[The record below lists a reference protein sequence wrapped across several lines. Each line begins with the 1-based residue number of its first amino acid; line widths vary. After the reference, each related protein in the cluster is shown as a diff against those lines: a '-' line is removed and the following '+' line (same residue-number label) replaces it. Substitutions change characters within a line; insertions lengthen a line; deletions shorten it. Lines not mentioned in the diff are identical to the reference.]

1 MATKQRSWNQTT
13 VEKTQSSLLS
23 SQTTQYHRARLHA
36 TSAPHSGDWLHALS
50 ISSCSLRLDDEV
62 LRIAVGPP
70 LASKLCDPHD
80 CMCGSLVDYRGLHGL
95 FYRRSSGMSTRHS
108 YLNDPI
114 FHALSRTGI
123 SSIKEPD
130 CLLRSDGKRPNG
142 LALTPRQAE
151 KNAIWNVTVTDN
163 LAMLFINSTS
173 VTAGS
178 AAEQTTARKE
188 KKYAALALSHT
199 FIPIAIKTM
208 WTLCFFAL
216 GIKVLLN
223 ARVAN

>member
-13 VEKTQSSLLS
+13 VEKTQSSLKS
-23 SQTTQYHRARLHA
+23 SQTTQYHRACLHA

-50 ISSCSLRLDDEV
+50 ISSYGLRLDDEV
-62 LRIAVGPP
+62 LRIAVGLL

-95 FYRRSSGMSTRHS
+95 FYRRSSGRSTRHS

-123 SSIKEPD
+123 SSIKEPA
-130 CLLRSDGKRPNG
+130 CLSRSDGKRPNG
-142 LALTPRQAE
+142 LALTPRQAK
-151 KNAIWNVTVTDN
+151 KNAIWDVTVTDN
-163 LAMLFINSTS
+163 LAMSFINSTS

-178 AAEQTTARKE
+178 AAEQTTARREQKIR
-188 KKYAALALSHT
+188 SS
-199 FIPIAIKTM
+199 
-208 WTLCFFAL
+208 
-216 GIKVLLN
+216 GIKPYFYPNCNKNNVDFVFLHLG
-223 ARVAN
+223 